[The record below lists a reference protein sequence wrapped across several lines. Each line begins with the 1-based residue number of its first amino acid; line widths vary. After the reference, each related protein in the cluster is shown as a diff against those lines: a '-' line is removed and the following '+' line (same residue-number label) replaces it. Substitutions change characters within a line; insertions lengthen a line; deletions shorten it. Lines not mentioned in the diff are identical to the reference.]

1 MIKFLRSIDIYGH
14 PIGVLYKGNTSYN
27 SSLGSLFTLI
37 TTVIILA
44 FSVANLAETISHTN
58 QKETSGSKVIDIN
71 QLGKLNLK
79 DLNFNLMFTVVLTS
93 EHGVFY
99 NY

>member
-27 SSLGSLFTLI
+27 SLLGSVFTLI
-37 TTVIILA
+37 TTVIVLA
-44 FSVANLAETISHTN
+44 FSISNLAETISHTN
-58 QKETSGSKVIDIN
+58 QTETSRSTVIDIN
-71 QLGKLNLK
+71 QLGRLNLI
-79 DLNFNLMFTVVLTS
+79 DLNFKLMFTVVLTS
-93 EHGVFY
+93 EHGTFF